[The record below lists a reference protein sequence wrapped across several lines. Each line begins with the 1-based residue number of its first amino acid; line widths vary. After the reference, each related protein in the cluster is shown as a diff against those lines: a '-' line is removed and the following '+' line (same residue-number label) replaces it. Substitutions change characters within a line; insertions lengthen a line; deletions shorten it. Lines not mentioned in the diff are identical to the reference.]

1 MAVDVATSF
10 ERLIIE
16 DVYTY
21 QKYDPK
27 GTTTRKGIVFIQFL
41 LAIGFLLYLF
51 SQFSRL
57 GTDIQLLTG
66 GIIFLMVMGYSS
78 LMDGSKWALVFEG
91 GRILYLIALFFLNP
105 AFFIEL
111 QIPFSLLLG
120 LSSLSALA
128 TKVSLSDE

>member
-1 MAVDVATSF
+1 
-10 ERLIIE
+10 
-16 DVYTY
+16 
-21 QKYDPK
+21 
-27 GTTTRKGIVFIQFL
+27 
-41 LAIGFLLYLF
+41 
-51 SQFSRL
+51 
-57 GTDIQLLTG
+57 
-66 GIIFLMVMGYSS
+66 MVMGYSS
-78 LMDGSKWALVFEG
+78 LMDGSKWALFFEG